1 MAGEFN
7 LRIICTYGAAA
18 HGKGAIDAMSR
29 FGVKNILRKG
39 IVTHDFFFKNSS
51 SMAEYLS
58 SKNLQYYYNTIPVES
73 LALARQNV
81 GNPIELTG
89 CMKQH
94 LIISKPKEKI
104 FCKEY
109 LCDFNSCLQFDFENY
124 TNKDAITMI
133 MVMIMIQTVRKKLM
147 RKLINPNKFLN
158 LSLYHHLHLCPLVL
172 QSSLF
177 YFMQRTG
184 KGDADIY

>member
-1 MAGEFN
+1 
-7 LRIICTYGAAA
+7 
-18 HGKGAIDAMSR
+18 
-29 FGVKNILRKG
+29 
-39 IVTHDFFFKNSS
+39 
-51 SMAEYLS
+51 MAEYLS
-58 SKNLQYYYNTIPVES
+58 SKNPQYYYNAIPVES

-109 LCDFNSCLQFDFENY
+109 LCDCNSCLQFDFENY
-124 TNKDAITMI
+124 LNKDAVHYDNGDDNDSNCEEEIDEEIDQSQQIFEFIT
-133 MVMIMIQTVRKKLM
+133 VPSFASLPSGTTVE
-147 RKLINPNKFLN
+147 
-158 LSLYHHLHLCPLVL
+158 PL
-172 QSSLF
+172 

>member
-29 FGVKNILRKG
+29 FGVLNILRKG

-51 SMAEYLS
+51 NMAEYLS

-124 TNKDAITMI
+124 TNKDAVHYDDNCDDNDSNCEEEIDEEIDQSQQIFEFIT
-133 MVMIMIQTVRKKLM
+133 V
-147 RKLINPNKFLN
+147 PSFAS
-158 LSLYHHLHLCPLVL
+158 LSSGTTIEPL
-172 QSSLF
+172 LF
-177 YFMQRTG
+177 YAKNWKR
-184 KGDADIY
+184 